1 MALRKYHNV
10 QCIDVF
16 PISLSIAVMSDIF
29 VVVGYR
35 SWWCALHYA
44 LNG

>member
-10 QCIDVF
+10 QCIDVL
-16 PISLSIAVMSDIF
+16 PISLTIAVMSDTF
-29 VVVGYR
+29 VVAGYSSR
-35 SWWCALHYA
+35 WCALHYA